1 MPAADLNDVLR
12 ELDQVRIPRSLFSR
26 TVTETGGRL
35 YVVLET
41 DTLRV
46 IAQRRSPDLPQLPL
60 WSDLNRAGY
69 EITQC

>member
-12 ELDQVRIPRSLFSR
+12 ELDQVRIARSLFSR
-26 TVTETGGRL
+26 TITETGGRL

-46 IAQRRSPDLPQLPL
+46 MAQPRSPDLPQLPL
-60 WSDLNRAGY
+60 SSDLNRAGH
-69 EITQC
+69 ETAQC